1 MLIFWKQRLVF
12 LATPKT
18 GSTSIETALESM
30 AHVVISRPPELKH
43 MSANKFG
50 KHFAPMLESVAG
62 QKFTTVALMREPID
76 WLGSWYRYRQRAD
89 IPVADRSTK
98 GLTFEE
104 AASGFLNHAPAGNKP
119 AGDKPVGDVPVGDV
133 PAGDVPA
140 GDVPT
145 NTMNVTAQSRFLGWK
160 DGRIAV
166 DRVFRYEAIDQFVH
180 FLEDRLKCKILL
192 PRLNVSPKGSLA
204 LSDDTE
210 ARLRAKFAPDYQIYE
225 SLDR

>member
-12 LATPKT
+12 LSTPKT

-43 MSANKFG
+43 MSANKFS
-50 KHFAPMLESVAG
+50 KHFAPMLESAAG

-104 AASGFLNHAPAGNKP
+104 AATGFLNGP
-119 AGDKPVGDVPVGDV
+119 PVGDM
-133 PAGDVPA
+133 PAVDKPA
-140 GDVPT
+140 
-145 NTMNVTAQSRFLGWK
+145 NTMNVVPQSRFLGWK
-160 DGRIAV
+160 DGQVAV
-166 DRVFRYEAIDQFVH
+166 DRIFRYEAIDEFVH
-180 FLEDRLKCKILL
+180 FLEDRLNCEILL
-192 PRLNVSPKGSLA
+192 PRLNVSPKGSLT
-204 LSDDTE
+204 LSTETE